1 MNKKLKG
8 KKPNNECQNQ
18 TNTMAQSKNT
28 RYITIIRPN
37 GEVEQRITTEGELCE
52 SIQHALGGYFE
63 AVAMSKLVVN
73 DAVMRERVKGR
84 TVYVLETHRR
94 EQDHQNFSIKGGYYR
109 DGHPSVMTME
119 LHKKWWVNVNYPVQ
133 GSLVAVGKK
142 APYEIAPAPEQE
154 RVATPPI
161 RQVESQI
168 ALPEVPAGVDIEP
181 LPVPQRR
188 TWWDIDMT
196 TGKRTLRCNADFDKM
211 MMGLI
216 HSADAK

>member
-1 MNKKLKG
+1 
-8 KKPNNECQNQ
+8 
-18 TNTMAQSKNT
+18 MALPKNT

-37 GEVEQRITTEGELCE
+37 GEVEQRITSEPDLCGA
-52 SIQHALGGYFE
+52 IQSALGGYFE
-63 AVAMSKLVVN
+63 AVAKSKLVVN

-84 TVYVLETHRR
+84 KVYVLEVHRR
-94 EQDHQNFSIKGGYYR
+94 EEDHQFFSIKAPYEV
-109 DGHPSVMTME
+109 PA
-119 LHKKWWVNVNYPVQ
+119 PVQ

-142 APYEIAPAPEQE
+142 APYEVPAPVQE

-161 RQVESQI
+161 RQVDSQV

-188 TWWDIDMT
+188 TWWDADMT
-196 TGKRTLRCNADFDKM
+196 TGKRTLRCNAGFDKM

-216 HSADAK
+216 HSADA

>member
-1 MNKKLKG
+1 
-8 KKPNNECQNQ
+8 
-18 TNTMAQSKNT
+18 MALPKNT

-37 GEVEQRITTEGELCE
+37 GEVEQRITSEPDLCGA
-52 SIQHALGGYFE
+52 IQSALGGYFE

-84 TVYVLETHRR
+84 KVYVLEVHRG
-94 EQDHQNFSIKGGYYR
+94 EENHQNFSIKGGFLR
-109 DGHPSVMTME
+109 DDAPEVLTEE
-119 LHKKWWVNVNYPVQ
+119 LCKKYWVKTNRPVQ
-133 GSLVAVGKK
+133 GSLVAVSKN
-142 APYEIAPAPEQE
+142 APYEVPAPVQE

-161 RQVESQI
+161 RQVESQV

-188 TWWDIDMT
+188 TWWDIDMA
-196 TGKRTLRCNADFDKM
+196 TGTRTLRCNADFDKM